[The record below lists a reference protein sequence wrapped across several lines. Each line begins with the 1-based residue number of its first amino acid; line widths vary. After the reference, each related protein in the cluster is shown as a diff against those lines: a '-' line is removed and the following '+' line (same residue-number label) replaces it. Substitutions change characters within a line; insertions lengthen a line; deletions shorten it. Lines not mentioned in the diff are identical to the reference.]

1 LPGNYLLAYDAE
13 CGPCSRFKAVVDFLD
28 ARGLIDFASLRQAE
42 EAGALESIAP
52 SLRYDSFH
60 LIAPGGPVLSGA
72 DALPPLVGLLLTGG
86 GAFSRVLGAIPGC
99 RRAISFGYSTA
110 SRLHYAGACGT
121 AAAR

>member
-28 ARGLIDFASLRQAE
+28 ARGLIDFASLRQAD

-52 SLRYDSFH
+52 SLRYGSFH
-60 LIAPGGPVLSGA
+60 LIAQGRPVLSGA
-72 DALPPLVGLLLTGG
+72 DALLPLVGLLLPGG

-99 RRAISFGYSTA
+99 RRAISFGYSTL